1 MRRTQRGLTSLE
13 LMVVVGLIVALAGTL
28 LNALHR
34 QQEEAEKLGMELTV
48 MAMRTG
54 LLSEMAERL
63 IKGGDRSAGD
73 LVGVNPARWLKAPP
87 QGYLGEYKDVN
98 ESLIPP
104 GSWYFDQNGGEMV
117 YKLNRSSQFRRL
129 EGGEKKEIRWRVQ
142 ARSGSGKKVLVE
154 EIVLVPTTGYEWF

>member
-63 IKGGDRSAGD
+63 IKGKDSDGSD
-73 LVGVNPARWLKAPP
+73 LVGVNPTRWLKSPP
-87 QGYLGEYKDVN
+87 QGYMGEYKDIGEN
-98 ESLIPP
+98 LLPP
-104 GSWYFDQNGGEMV
+104 GSWFFDQSTGEIV

>member
-13 LMVVVGLIVALAGTL
+13 LTVVVGLIVALAGTL

-63 IKGGDRSAGD
+63 IKGKDSDGSD
-73 LVGVNPARWLKAPP
+73 LVGVNPTRWLKSPP
-87 QGYLGEYKDVN
+87 QGYMGEYKDISG
-98 ESLIPP
+98 SLLPP
-104 GSWYFDQNGGEMV
+104 GSWFFDQSTGEIV
-117 YKLNRSSQFRRL
+117 YKLNRGAHFQPQ
-129 EGGEKKEIRWRVQ
+129 EAGGKKEVRWRVQ
-142 ARSGSGKKVLVE
+142 GREGSGKKVRIEAVA
-154 EIVLVPTTGYEWF
+154 IVPTVRYEWF